1 MKISFKPD
9 NISTEIST
17 DESILTAALRNG
29 INHLH
34 ACGGSA
40 RCSTCRIQVVSGLE
54 NCNPRNELELKLADT
69 HNFSDDVRLACQTTI
84 TGNVDIRRLLVDIED
99 LKFSTLNHKK
109 LGPIG
114 SHRKVAILFADIQG
128 FTPMSERMQSYDVMY
143 VLNKYF
149 DFAGKIINAN
159 GGEINNYIGDAFL
172 AIFGLDDA
180 GDEVF
185 RAIKSGLEIQDNL
198 ITFAKTIEVNF
209 NEEFK
214 VRIGIHYGD
223 AIIGMLGS
231 RGTERLSVIGDTVN
245 MAARVEAAN
254 KESDTFMLV
263 SETAYEEVRDRVEV
277 HDYIRVKLKG
287 TSERSSLYEISKV
300 IGDTNALKN
309 LKTRVLEGTVWHRS
323 FKSAEVLD
331 KDKKVIQLFDKDLL
345 IFRFG
350 GELKVVQNNCPHMN
364 LPLDAG
370 QITDNGTILCPF
382 HDSEFCI
389 HTGEVKR
396 WVENL
401 PPMIPEK
408 QAELMK
414 GIKPVPIQ
422 LFQAQE
428 IDGYIWISEPT

>member
-17 DESILTAALRNG
+17 DESILTAALRYG

-245 MAARVEAAN
+245 TAARVEAAN

>member
-245 MAARVEAAN
+245 TAARVEAAN

-287 TSERSSLYEISKV
+287 TSERSSMYEISKV

-350 GELKVVQNNCPHMN
+350 GELKVVKNNCPHMN

>member
-84 TGNVDIRRLLVDIED
+84 TGDVDIRRLLVDIED

>member
-1 MKISFKPD
+1 
-9 NISTEIST
+9 
-17 DESILTAALRNG
+17 
-29 INHLH
+29 
-34 ACGGSA
+34 
-40 RCSTCRIQVVSGLE
+40 
-54 NCNPRNELELKLADT
+54 
-69 HNFSDDVRLACQTTI
+69 
-84 TGNVDIRRLLVDIED
+84 
-99 LKFSTLNHKK
+99 
-109 LGPIG
+109 
-114 SHRKVAILFADIQG
+114 
-128 FTPMSERMQSYDVMY
+128 MSERMQSYDVMY

-245 MAARVEAAN
+245 TAARVEAAN

-350 GELKVVQNNCPHMN
+350 GELKVVKNNCPHMN

-422 LFQAQE
+422 LFQSQE

>member
-84 TGNVDIRRLLVDIED
+84 TGDVDIRRLLVDIED

-245 MAARVEAAN
+245 TAARVEAAN

>member
-9 NISTEIST
+9 KISTEISP

-84 TGNVDIRRLLVDIED
+84 TGDVDIRRLLVDIED

-172 AIFGLDDA
+172 AVFGLDDA

-245 MAARVEAAN
+245 TAARVEAAN

-300 IGDTNALKN
+300 IGDTNAHKN

>member
-9 NISTEIST
+9 KISTEISP

-172 AIFGLDDA
+172 AVFGLDDA

-300 IGDTNALKN
+300 IGDTNAHKN

>member
-223 AIIGMLGS
+223 TIIGMLGS

-263 SETAYEEVRDRVEV
+263 SETAYQEVRDRVEV

-408 QAELMK
+408 LAELMK
-414 GIKPVPIQ
+414 VIKPVPIQ

>member
-245 MAARVEAAN
+245 TAARVEAAN

-277 HDYIRVKLKG
+277 HYYIRVKLKG

-300 IGDTNALKN
+300 IGDTNAHKN

>member
-9 NISTEIST
+9 KISTEISP

-84 TGNVDIRRLLVDIED
+84 TGDVDIRRLLVDIED

-245 MAARVEAAN
+245 TAARVEAAN

-300 IGDTNALKN
+300 IGDTNAHKN

>member
-109 LGPIG
+109 LGPIW

-245 MAARVEAAN
+245 TAARVEAAN

>member
-9 NISTEIST
+9 KISTEISP

-84 TGNVDIRRLLVDIED
+84 TGDVDIRRLLVDIED

-245 MAARVEAAN
+245 TAARVEAAN

>member
-69 HNFSDDVRLACQTTI
+69 NNFSDDVRLACQTTI

-245 MAARVEAAN
+245 TAARVEDAN

>member
-40 RCSTCRIQVVSGLE
+40 RCSTCRIQFVSGLE

-245 MAARVEAAN
+245 TAARVEAAN

>member
-9 NISTEIST
+9 KISTEISP

-172 AIFGLDDA
+172 AVFGLDDA

-245 MAARVEAAN
+245 TAARVEAAN

>member
-1 MKISFKPD
+1 MAKLYFNPD
-9 NISTEIST
+9 AISTEVQ
-17 DESILTAALRNG
+17 DLESILTAALRNG
-29 INHLH
+29 IDHLH

-40 RCSTCRIQVVSGLE
+40 RCSTCRVQVLSGLE
-54 NCNPRNELELKLADT
+54 NCSARNELELQLADR
-69 HNFSDDVRLACQTTI
+69 HHFSDDVRLACQTAI
-84 TGNVDIRRLLVDIED
+84 TGDVHVRRLLVDNED
-99 LKFSTLNHKK
+99 LKFSSVNLKK

-149 DFAGKIINAN
+149 DFAGQIINAN

-180 GDEVF
+180 SDEVF
-185 RAIKSGLEIQDNL
+185 RAIKAGLEIQDNL
-198 ITFAKTIEVNF
+198 VTFAKTIETNF

-214 VRIGIHYGD
+214 VRIGINYGD
-223 AIIGMLGS
+223 VIIGMLGS

-263 SETAYEEVRDRVEV
+263 SEVAYQEVKDRVEV

-300 IGDTNALKN
+300 LGETNAIKS
-309 LKTRVLEGTVWHRS
+309 LKTRIFEGAVWHRS
-323 FKSAEVLD
+323 FKSAKILE

-345 IFRFG
+345 LFRYN
-350 GELKVVQNNCPHMN
+350 GELK
-364 LPLDAG
+364 LFK
-370 QITDNGTILCPF
+370 TI
-382 HDSEFCI
+382 
-389 HTGEVKR
+389 
-396 WVENL
+396 
-401 PPMIPEK
+401 
-408 QAELMK
+408 A
-414 GIKPVPIQ
+414 
-422 LFQAQE
+422 
-428 IDGYIWISEPT
+428 PT

>member
-245 MAARVEAAN
+245 TAARVEAAN

-401 PPMIPEK
+401 PPMMPEK

>member
-245 MAARVEAAN
+245 TAARVEAAN

-414 GIKPVPIQ
+414 GIKPVPIK

>member
-84 TGNVDIRRLLVDIED
+84 TGDVDIRRLLVDIED

-245 MAARVEAAN
+245 TAARVEAAN

-300 IGDTNALKN
+300 IGDTNAHKN

>member
-245 MAARVEAAN
+245 TAARVEAAN

-401 PPMIPEK
+401 PPMISEK

>member
-9 NISTEIST
+9 KISTEISP

-245 MAARVEAAN
+245 TAARVEAAN

>member
-9 NISTEIST
+9 KISTEISP

-84 TGNVDIRRLLVDIED
+84 TGDVDIRRLLVDIED

>member
-9 NISTEIST
+9 KISTEISP

-245 MAARVEAAN
+245 TAARVEAAN

-287 TSERSSLYEISKV
+287 TGERSSLYEISKV

>member
-245 MAARVEAAN
+245 TAARVEAAN

-300 IGDTNALKN
+300 IGDTNAHKN

>member
-172 AIFGLDDA
+172 AVFGLDDA

>member
-9 NISTEIST
+9 KISTEISP

>member
-245 MAARVEAAN
+245 TAARVEAAN

>member
-84 TGNVDIRRLLVDIED
+84 TGDVDIRRLLVDIED

-172 AIFGLDDA
+172 AVFGLDDA

-245 MAARVEAAN
+245 TAARVEAAN

-300 IGDTNALKN
+300 IGDTNAHKN

>member
-9 NISTEIST
+9 KISTEISP

-172 AIFGLDDA
+172 AVFGLDDA

>member
-245 MAARVEAAN
+245 TAARVEAAN

-428 IDGYIWISEPT
+428 IDGYIWISEPI